1 MNVLKNIFNFCL
13 AGILLFFIVPQF
25 NLPGVYK
32 LFLVQSGSMSP
43 TINTGDMVIVQPSK
57 HFYQNDII
65 TFVGSSFTTTHRL
78 INIDGQNF
86 TTKGDAN
93 QVSDQEKIN
102 QSQVVGKVNY
112 IIPKIGYLI
121 MFTKTL
127 PGLIILIIIPSTV
140 IVWQELLK
148 IKKTFH
154 SKR

>member
-1 MNVLKNIFNFCL
+1 MNVLKYIFNFCL
-13 AGILLFFIVPQF
+13 AGILSFFIIPQF

-43 TINTGDMVIVQPSK
+43 TIDTGDVVVVQPSK

-65 TFVGSSFTTTHRL
+65 TFSGPNFTTTHRL
-78 INIDGQNF
+78 VNIDGQDF

-102 QSQVVGKVNY
+102 QNQVIGKVNY

-121 MFTKTL
+121 MFVKTL
-127 PGLIILIIIPSTV
+127 PGLITLIIIPSTI

-148 IKKTFH
+148 IKKAFH
-154 SKR
+154 SKK